1 MRVNTARF
9 GTLNIEEDRIISFPN
24 GIEGVCPF
32 KRFFL
37 IGFENRILWLHSI
50 DDPNLAFM
58 ATDPFI
64 FFPEYSFSLT
74 DSAEALLKIENIK
87 DICVL
92 TFLSFNKSTN
102 TVQANLKEPVII
114 NANGKKATKIEIK
127 DKPYTTA
134 VPLPLSAQDNLKLAH
149 GFKDVFVKVI
159 HRPPTTL

>member
-9 GTLNIEEDRIISFPN
+9 GTLNIEDDRIISFPK
-24 GIEGVCPF
+24 GIEGLSSL

-64 FFPEYSFSLT
+64 FFPDYSFSLT
-74 DSAEALLKIENIK
+74 DAAEALLKIENVK

-92 TFLSFNKSTN
+92 TFLSFNKNTN
-102 TVQANLKEPVII
+102 IVEANLKEPVII
-114 NANGKKATKIEIK
+114 NANGKKGTKIEVAN
-127 DKPYTTA
+127 KPYTTA
-134 VPLPLSAQDNLKLAH
+134 VPLPLSSQDNFRMAN

-159 HRPPTTL
+159 HRPPTTP